1 MEKMVRI
8 AGSHRYC
15 SVVLLSYMYDYVC
28 IYKVFLYNWLCFG
41 YMNWRYLASTNGIA
55 RNLISSGAG
64 SSQKCL
70 QRVVAAEHPHV
81 YSLINRKGFMEDII

>member
-15 SVVLLSYMYDYVC
+15 CVFFPMYIYM
-28 IYKVFLYNWLCFG
+28 VFIS
-41 YMNWRYLASTNGIA
+41 LAMFWVHELEVPRVNKWYRMESHPFP
-55 RNLISSGAG
+55 ISSGAG

-81 YSLINRKGFMEDII
+81 YSLLNMKGFMEDIT